1 MLDIMSSTQLAIR
14 FTDQQIRALDSL
26 VGSSGSTRS
35 AVIKQ
40 LVDDAERKRVEALY
54 AVAYES
60 GDDTDSFGDL
70 DDFHDAMAAD
80 RRAARTTESS
90 W

>member
-1 MLDIMSSTQLAIR
+1 MATTQLAIR

-26 VGSSGSTRS
+26 VGTSGSTRS

-40 LVDDAERKRVEALY
+40 LVDDAERERVAALY
-54 AVAYES
+54 VAAYAS
-60 GDDTDSFGDL
+60 DDDTDSFGEL
-70 DDFHDAMAAD
+70 GAFHDAMAVD
-80 RRAARTTESS
+80 RRAARTNDSS